1 MNRDIDA
8 GREPEGVAEEA
19 ARFDALLEGRAAAS
33 AHPSAPAEVEE
44 LVADARYAERLSAT
58 LAGVEPRPHYLSR
71 SHAMLRSRFFPSRRR
86 QTGARRGWL
95 RLPALRWTAAPA
107 AVAAAVVAVVVFS
120 GGPADPLSQTGSS
133 DVVRVEPQPAPAAPA
148 AQPAAAEPAP
158 APAAPVSE
166 PVETAAAPPEPV
178 PTLEGELAQLAAAL
192 QRIQENPQNVDGA
205 LLREVTARTASV
217 AQTIDREPEA
227 VPREAVLIY
236 REAAETGRSV
246 LSEITVSP
254 GDEPALEAAQSV
266 AEDGVV
272 VAARYLGDDPIDT
285 TPEATPEPTPE
296 PTPEATP
303 EPTPEATPEP
313 APEAT
318 PEPAGDGS

>member
-19 ARFDALLEGRAAAS
+19 DRFDALLEGRAASS

-44 LVADARYAERLSAT
+44 LVADARYAERLAAT

-71 SHAMLRSRFFPSRRR
+71 SHAMLRSRFFPSRPRR
-86 QTGARRGWL
+86 RAGARRGWL

-166 PVETAAAPPEPV
+166 PVETAAAAPEPV

-296 PTPEATP
+296 PTPVATVP
-303 EPTPEATPEP
+303 PGPPG
-313 APEAT
+313 
-318 PEPAGDGS
+318 PAGNE